1 MLNKIFQ
8 WCATLHFCLIWM
20 PQSMPTY
27 RWEHGSGLVLG
38 RTWFGSEVRSV
49 FWGSVGSRFGFWD
62 QNRGSGGSRFGYE
75 VRRTFPNLFKP
86 EKLPNIG
93 RIFSNNMGWKILN
106 DIFIFIFFL
115 KKWTFFSE
123 LRNSIWFS
131 NIVAKKIWQK
141 FGSLEIKKATFSR
154 LIKVRGSVF

>member
-1 MLNKIFQ
+1 MVAL
-8 WCATLHFCLIWM
+8 L
-20 PQSMPTY
+20 
-27 RWEHGSGLVLG
+27 LVLG

-106 DIFIFIFFL
+106 DIFIFF
-115 KKWTFFSE
+115 
-123 LRNSIWFS
+123 
-131 NIVAKKIWQK
+131 
-141 FGSLEIKKATFSR
+141 
-154 LIKVRGSVF
+154 